1 MDFVLCTGHGQESQK
16 NTDLGD
22 KFLLQPNTGF
32 SKVSVVQM

>member
-1 MDFVLCTGHGQESQK
+1 MDFVLCTGHGQESQ